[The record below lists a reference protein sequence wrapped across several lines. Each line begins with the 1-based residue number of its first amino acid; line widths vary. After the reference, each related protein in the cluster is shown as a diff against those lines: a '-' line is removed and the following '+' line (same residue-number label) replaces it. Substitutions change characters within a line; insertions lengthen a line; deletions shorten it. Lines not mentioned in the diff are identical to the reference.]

1 MTAISRAFTHARPR
15 WLVLTVSGVV
25 FLLVLGLP
33 TIIIPF
39 GTDQVW
45 FALGTRTILDGG
57 QLYRDFWEHS
67 PPLIYFL
74 YALPFLLAGEH
85 MEAVRVFDLI
95 NVGVAMAG
103 VFFLGRRFFGE
114 RAGVIAAGLY
124 AFAYLAWT

>member
-1 MTAISRAFTHARPR
+1 MTALSRAIATATEGVPLWPR
-15 WLVLTVSGVV
+15 WLVLTLAGIA

-39 GTDQVW
+39 ATDQVW

-74 YALPFLLAGEH
+74 YALPFV
-85 MEAVRVFDLI
+85 MAV
-95 NVGVAMAG
+95 
-103 VFFLGRRFFGE
+103 
-114 RAGVIAAGLY
+114 
-124 AFAYLAWT
+124 